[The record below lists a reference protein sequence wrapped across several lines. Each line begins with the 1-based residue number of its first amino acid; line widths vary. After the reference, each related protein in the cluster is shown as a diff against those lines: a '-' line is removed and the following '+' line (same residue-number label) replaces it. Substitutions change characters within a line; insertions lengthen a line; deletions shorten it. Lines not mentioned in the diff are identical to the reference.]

1 MNLTK
6 QFLGASILLAGLALS
21 PALLAE
27 GTQSTGSY
35 AVSITKTVKLDYLIH
50 LPEGY
55 KEGSSKKWPLILF
68 LHGSGERGTNVQK
81 VAVHGPPKVA
91 PTMKDFPFI
100 VISPQCASGENWN
113 DESLLGLLEE
123 VSTKFSVDSDRVYLT
138 GLSMGGYGTWSLMAA
153 APERFAA
160 AAPICGGGNPLRM
173 RLRSPEKLA
182 ALKALPVWVFHGAKD
197 TTVPLKQSEEMV
209 EAMRKIGA
217 TDVKLTVYPEA
228 QHDSWTQTY
237 ANPEFY
243 KWLLSHERKKAS
255 Q

>member
-6 QFLGASILLAGLALS
+6 QILGASLLLAGLNLTVS
-21 PALLAE
+21 LLAE
-27 GTQSTGSY
+27 GTQTTGTY
-35 AVSITKTVKLDYLIH
+35 AVSVTKTVKMDYLIH

-55 KEGSSKKWPLILF
+55 KAGSDKKWPLILF

-113 DESLLGLLEE
+113 DDALLGLLDE
-123 VSTKFSVDSDRVYLT
+123 VMVKFPVDENRVYLT
-138 GLSMGGYGTWSLMAA
+138 GLSMGGFGTWSLMGT
-153 APERFAA
+153 APQRFAA
-160 AAPICGGGNPLRM
+160 AAPICGGGNPLRL
-173 RLRSPEKLA
+173 RLRSPEKQA
-182 ALKALPVWVFHGAKD
+182 ALKALPVWAFHGAKD
-197 TTVPLKQSEEMV
+197 TTVQLKESEVMV
-209 EAMRKIGA
+209 EALQKLGA

-243 KWLLSHERKKAS
+243 KWLLSHERKKAG

>member
-1 MNLTK
+1 MKLLQRTLAAVAAASLLTT
-6 QFLGASILLAGLALS
+6 ST
-21 PALLAE
+21 ALLAE

-35 AVSITKTVKLDYLIH
+35 AVSVTKTVKLDYLIH

-55 KEGSSKKWPLILF
+55 KETSGKKWPLILF

-100 VISPQCASGENWN
+100 VISPQCASGENWS
-113 DESLLGLLEE
+113 DDSLLGLLEE
-123 VSTKFSVDSDRVYLT
+123 VSSKFSVDPDRVYLT

-160 AAPICGGGNPLRM
+160 AAPMCGGGNPMRM

-209 EAMRKIGA
+209 EALRKIGA

-228 QHDSWTQTY
+228 QHDSWTETY
-237 ANPEFY
+237 ANPTFY
-243 KWLLSHERKKAS
+243 KWLLSHERKRGAN
-255 Q
+255 

>member
-1 MNLTK
+1 MNPLRI
-6 QFLGASILLAGLALS
+6 LPSLLIASLGLASS

-27 GTQSTGSY
+27 GTQSTGTYS
-35 AVSITKTVKLDYLIH
+35 VSVTKTVKMDYLIH

-55 KEGSSKKWPLILF
+55 KAGADKKWPLILF

-113 DESLLGLLEE
+113 DEALLGLLDE
-123 VSTKFSVDSDRVYLT
+123 VSAKFPVNENRVYLT
-138 GLSMGGYGTWSLMAA
+138 GLSMGGFGTWSLMGT
-153 APERFAA
+153 APQRFAA
-160 AAPICGGGNPLRM
+160 AAPICGGGNPLRL
-173 RLRSPEKLA
+173 RLRAPEKQA
-182 ALKALPVWVFHGAKD
+182 ALKALPVWAFHGAKD
-197 TTVPLKQSEEMV
+197 TTVQLKESEVMI
-209 EAMRKIGA
+209 EALQKIGA

-243 KWLLSHERKKAS
+243 KWLLSHERKKAG

>member
-6 QFLGASILLAGLALS
+6 PFLGASILLAGLALS

-35 AVSITKTVKLDYLIH
+35 AVSITRTVKLDYLIH

-113 DESLLGLLEE
+113 DESLLGLLQE
-123 VSTKFSVDSDRVYLT
+123 VSTKFSVDPDRVYLT

-153 APERFAA
+153 APERFGSVRQAA
-160 AAPICGGGNPLRM
+160 CFCP
-173 RLRSPEKLA
+173 
-182 ALKALPVWVFHGAKD
+182 
-197 TTVPLKQSEEMV
+197 
-209 EAMRKIGA
+209 
-217 TDVKLTVYPEA
+217 
-228 QHDSWTQTY
+228 DS
-237 ANPEFY
+237 
-243 KWLLSHERKKAS
+243 SSRVAS
-255 Q
+255 QPCGYSTTTLRILPSRPAATNSRASLISG